1 LDIDP
6 AARAIDAARMTLAD
20 LLMSTA
26 LLGLTAGATM
36 ITLEQGQ
43 RVWAAG
49 ATAVETQQSARAAL
63 TWLVAELRAAGQ
75 GNSGDAL
82 PALSAAE
89 PSRLVLHLDR
99 NRDSVIAGAAESVT
113 WLLAGDILRREAGGG
128 AQPVINGVRSLSF
141 TYFDA
146 DDRATTDPASVRR
159 IAITLATRP
168 DHTRTAATQ
177 ALGATLTTAVTLRN
191 P

>member
-1 LDIDP
+1 VDIDP
-6 AARAIDAARMTLAD
+6 GACAIDASRMTLGD
-20 LLMSTA
+20 LLVSTA
-26 LLGLTAGATM
+26 LLGLTAGASVTL
-36 ITLEQGQ
+36 LEQGHQ
-43 RVWAAG
+43 VWAVG
-49 ATAVETQQSARAAL
+49 ATRVEAQQSARAAL

>member
-1 LDIDP
+1 VDID
-6 AARAIDAARMTLAD
+6 AGACAIDAPRMTLGD
-20 LLMSTA
+20 LLVSTA
-26 LLGLTAGATM
+26 LLGLTAGASVTL
-36 ITLEQGQ
+36 LEQGHQ
-43 RVWAAG
+43 VWAVG
-49 ATAVETQQSARAAL
+49 ATRVEAQQSARAAL

-99 NRDSVIAGAAESVT
+99 NRDGFIAGAAESVT

-128 AQPVINGVRSLSF
+128 AQPVINAVRTLSF
-141 TYFDA
+141 VYFDA
-146 DDRATTDPASVRR
+146 DDRATTDPTTVRR
-159 IAITLATRP
+159 IFITLATRP

>member
-6 AARAIDAARMTLAD
+6 DARALDAARMTLAD

-63 TWLVAELRAAGQ
+63 TWLAAELRAAGQ

-82 PALSAAE
+82 PALSVAE

-99 NRDSVIAGAAESVT
+99 NRDGVIAGAPESVT
-113 WLLAGDILRREAGGG
+113 WRLAGDVLRREAGGG
-128 AQPVINGVRSLSF
+128 AQPVINGVRALAF
-141 TYFDA
+141 TYLDA
-146 DDRATTDPASVRR
+146 DQRATSDPAAVRR
-159 IAITLATRP
+159 ISITLTTRP
-168 DHTRTAATQ
+168 DHTRTVATQ
-177 ALGATLTTAVTLRN
+177 DLGATLTTDVALRN

>member
-1 LDIDP
+1 
-6 AARAIDAARMTLAD
+6 MTLAD
-20 LLMSTA
+20 LLMSSA
-26 LLGLTAGATM
+26 LFGLTAGATM

-43 RVWAAG
+43 RVWAFG

-82 PALSAAE
+82 PALSVAE
-89 PSRLVLHLDR
+89 PTRLVLHLDR
-99 NRDSVIAGAAESVT
+99 NRDGVIAGAPESVT
-113 WLLAGDILRREAGGG
+113 WRLAVDILRREAGGG
-128 AQPVINGVRSLSF
+128 AQPVINAVHALVF

-146 DDRATTDPASVRR
+146 EHRVTSDPASVRR
-159 IAITLATRP
+159 VSITLVTRP
-168 DHTRTAATQ
+168 DHTRTVATQ
-177 ALGATLTTAVTLRN
+177 QLGTTLITDVALRN

>member
-1 LDIDP
+1 
-6 AARAIDAARMTLAD
+6 MTLAD

-128 AQPVINGVRSLSF
+128 AEPVINAVRSLSF

-146 DDRATTDPASVRR
+146 DDRATTDPASSAGSPSPWPHGPITRAPPPRRHSASRSPPRSPCAIHDRVRFG
-159 IAITLATRP
+159 LV
-168 DHTRTAATQ
+168 
-177 ALGATLTTAVTLRN
+177 G
-191 P
+191 

>member
-1 LDIDP
+1 
-6 AARAIDAARMTLAD
+6 MTLGD
-20 LLMSTA
+20 LLVSTA
-26 LLGLTAGATM
+26 LLGLTAGATV
-36 ITLEQGQ
+36 TLLEQGHQ
-43 RVWAAG
+43 VWAVG
-49 ATAVETQQSARAAL
+49 ASRVEAQQSARAAL
-63 TWLVAELRAAGQ
+63 TWLVAELRTAGQ

-89 PSRLVLHLDR
+89 PTRLVLHLDR

-128 AQPVINGVRSLSF
+128 AQPVINAVRTLSF
-141 TYFDA
+141 AYFDA
-146 DDRATTDPASVRR
+146 DDRSTTDPAAVRR
-159 IAITLATRP
+159 ISITLATRP
-168 DHTRTAATQ
+168 DHTRTIATQ

>member
-1 LDIDP
+1 MP
-6 AARAIDAARMTLAD
+6 ARMTLAD

-43 RVWAAG
+43 RVWAA
-49 ATAVETQQSARAAL
+49 ARTAVETQQSARAAL

-128 AQPVINGVRSLSF
+128 AQPVINAVRSPQLHLLRRRRSR
-141 TYFDA
+141 
-146 DDRATTDPASVRR
+146 DDRSSIRPPGRHHPGHTARPHAHRRHAGTRRHAHHRGHPAKSM
-159 IAITLATRP
+159 
-168 DHTRTAATQ
+168 TA
-177 ALGATLTTAVTLRN
+177 
-191 P
+191 